1 MSDIIDIIDGLHAK
15 ATKGPVYRS
24 EPSGIID
31 SSRGVF
37 IAGGTWPHEG
47 ALLVELYNAWP
58 AISARLR
65 EAERQRDE
73 WKLASSKNGDAMS
86 GYQIR
91 AIVAEQRL
99 EGAKRERDAAL
110 ASLAEKRRAI
120 DEAFS
125 VVNACRGMLA
135 CAEAWKIL
143 RPHATKANHSET
155 PKSSPNPAT
164 AEAKADE
171 AFNGMSLLDWFAGQ
185 ATEEDVRHWRDIFL
199 ANGMSKSREE
209 CKYAYADAMLAARKA
224 GGA

>member
-58 AISARLR
+58 ALSARLR
-65 EAERQRDE
+65 EAERERDE

-86 GYQIR
+86 GYQSR
-91 AIVAEQRL
+91 AIVAEQQL

-110 ASLAEKRRAI
+110 AKLSAI
-120 DEAFS
+120 ENAIRFRSDATAKAVGDIIGNPSEPPNGSPQPAPPDGRVDEALS
-125 VVNACRGMLA
+125 GRT
-135 CAEAWKIL
+135 L
-143 RPHATKANHSET
+143 R
-155 PKSSPNPAT
+155 
-164 AEAKADE
+164 
-171 AFNGMSLLDWFAGQ
+171 DWFAGQ
-185 ATEEDVRHWRDIFL
+185 ALVGVIQTCNMDTINNGTLIEQHFAGRAYAIAAERA
-199 ANGMSKSREE
+199 ANGGT
-209 CKYAYADAMLAARKA
+209 D
-224 GGA
+224 GH